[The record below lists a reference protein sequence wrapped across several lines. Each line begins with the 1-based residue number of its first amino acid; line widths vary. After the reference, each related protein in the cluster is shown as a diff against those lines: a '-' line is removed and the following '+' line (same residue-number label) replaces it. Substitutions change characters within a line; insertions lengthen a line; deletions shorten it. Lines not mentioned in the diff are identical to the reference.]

1 MSEEFSRL
9 EPLIGEHAFGK
20 LKNASVAV
28 FGLGGVGGVVT
39 EVLARSGVGKLTL
52 IDCDT
57 FEESNINRQI
67 GALYSTIAEPKAEV
81 MAKRV
86 CDINPCAEVT
96 PLVVRYTGKED
107 VMSRGFDY
115 VADCIDSVDAK
126 TALILEAERL
136 SVPIISAMGAA
147 NKTDPTRFKVADV
160 FSTRECPLA
169 KVMRSRLR
177 KAGVARLDVVF
188 SDEPVTGGA
197 ALFSFMPATASMG
210 LVMANKIIS
219 ELIR

>member
-1 MSEEFSRL
+1 MSEAFSRL

-67 GALYSTIAEPKAEV
+67 GALYSTISKPKAEV

-177 KAGVARLDVVF
+177 KAGVTRLDVVF

-197 ALFSFMPATASMG
+197 TLFSFMPATASMG